1 VRDADRWVDDGDVIT
16 SAGVSAGID
25 MALHLVARLA
35 SPGTGPARSGA
46 ASSTT
51 PSPPSDH
58 PDRSA
63 ETLMRFIDASTYTA
77 ERPWGALD
85 LAEIDDVNV
94 RLHWTDQPYLW
105 QANAGPEVLVVLA
118 GTIDLHYRRDRRE
131 HVERLTPGRICYA
144 EAGGE
149 RAPRPRSPHPHHRT
163 PGQHLSDPRR
173 QSSPHDTSPPLLAW
187 VFTI

>member
-1 VRDADRWVDDGDVIT
+1 
-16 SAGVSAGID
+16 
-25 MALHLVARLA
+25 
-35 SPGTGPARSGA
+35 
-46 ASSTT
+46 
-51 PSPPSDH
+51 
-58 PDRSA
+58 
-63 ETLMRFIDASTYTA
+63 MRFIDASTYTA

-94 RLHWTDQPYLW
+94 RLHWTNQPYLW